1 MVCVLGFVQTHRFER
16 LAVVAVHDRRQQ
28 CIRHAC
34 GVQDPPRIFDQIQGL
49 RFEQRRDGEV
59 QCLVVMVIPGE
70 FEFQEPL
77 AAGAAVECEVMG
89 LKVVPLVVLCHLA
102 STWVRNNIDD
112 ETHR

>member
-1 MVCVLGFVQTHRFER
+1 MLGFVQTHRFER

-34 GVQDPPRIFDQIQGL
+34 GVQDPPRISDQTHGRQ
-49 RFEQRRDGEV
+49 FEQCRDGEV
-59 QCLVVMVIPGE
+59 QCFVVMVIPGE

-89 LKVVPLVVLCHLA
+89 LKVVPVVVLCQLA
-102 STWVRNNIDD
+102 FTWVRNNLEDVR
-112 ETHR
+112 HR